1 MPLHRAYNRAI
12 KRAGWGVTGLQA
24 GPEFPAFRIG
34 VVKELTNLSERQ
46 IRYYEL
52 FGLISPKRTEGG
64 TRMYSENDIAT
75 LKRIGEMMQWGFRV
89 KDVKEKLEEERFK
102 ARRRGGQREEPVVLR
117 SLYPVS
123 NQAALSR
130 ALDNIRKE

>member
-1 MPLHRAYNRAI
+1 M
-12 KRAGWGVTGLQA
+12 QA

-130 ALDNIRKE
+130 ALDNISKE